1 MKQKRE
7 LAQNSISK
15 SRKLTTGLNAKVFTL
30 ALFAILFLST
40 QNTFAHCDSYDGP
53 VIKEA
58 QQALATNN
66 VNLVLKW
73 VSAAD
78 EPEITSLFKKTNE
91 LKKGDQEV
99 YAIVEKHFLETLVR
113 LHRATEGVGYTG
125 LKPAGSASPIIIM
138 ADNAIETKSVDD
150 LLSKFTA
157 HIEKVVREKFVK
169 VQDLSLVKNE
179 SLEKGRA
186 YVAAYVDYTH
196 TLEEMHGIIEHGP
209 EAHQH

>member
-1 MKQKRE
+1 MKLKSRLE
-7 LAQNSISK
+7 QNSHSK
-15 SRKLTTGLNAKVFTL
+15 DAKQTSFINAKVFML
-30 ALFAILFLST
+30 AMLAIFLLST

-73 VSAAD
+73 IDVSD
-78 EPEITSLFKKTNE
+78 EPEIKSLFKKTYE
-91 LKKGDQEV
+91 LKNGDKEV
-99 YAIVEKHFLETLVR
+99 YAIVENHFLETLVR

-125 LKPAGSASPIIIM
+125 LKPAGSASPIVVM

-157 HIEKVVREKFVK
+157 HLDKVVREKFKK
-169 VQDLSLVKNE
+169 VEELALVKNE
-179 SLEKGRA
+179 SVEKGRA
-186 YVAAYVDYTH
+186 YVDAYVDYTH
-196 TLEEMHGIIEHGP
+196 TLEEMHGIIDHGP
-209 EAHQH
+209 GAHQH